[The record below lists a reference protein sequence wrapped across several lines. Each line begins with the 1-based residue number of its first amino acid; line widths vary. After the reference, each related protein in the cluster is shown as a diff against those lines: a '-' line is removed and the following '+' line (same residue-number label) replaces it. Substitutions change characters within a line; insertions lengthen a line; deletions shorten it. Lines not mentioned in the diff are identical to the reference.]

1 MSDRVPINCEDALR
15 LLAAFLDQEL
25 PADDRQAVERHLDTC
40 RSCFSRAE
48 FELRLKREMSR
59 LGREESSAT
68 FERRV
73 RGLIASFST
82 APAAD
87 PADGPQA

>member
-1 MSDRVPINCEDALR
+1 MSDPEPISCEDALR
-15 LLAAFLDQEL
+15 RLAAFLDQEL
-25 PADDRQAVERHLDTC
+25 PGDDRLSVERHLETC

-48 FELRLKREMSR
+48 FERRLKREMTR
-59 LGREESSAT
+59 LGREEVSPT

-82 APAAD
+82 APGAE
-87 PADGPQA
+87 PADGAPA